1 MVIILSKL
9 KLHLDV
15 EKIELTWLTAKNELI
30 FSLPFLNG
38 VQSHY
43 FQTYVLNPHERTRF
57 ISVFNEGVNH
67 IQLTSVEDC
76 DYVLLPFKWRTTA
89 LDPSDGRPSAE
100 PYIKLAKDHG
110 KKLLVLFEDDYDGPL
125 NLSSDE
131 GIVLRTSFYK
141 SRRKSNEFALPVFRC
156 DRFKNNYITNKSEKP
171 TVGFCGF
178 FNSEAHGIR
187 KYALHCLEKDNR
199 IDTNYIIRDY
209 FWAQGVAKDV
219 AVSDHYSN
227 ITDNMFT
234 LCSRGAGNHSMR
246 LYEVL
251 SMGRIPIQVDTDCVY
266 PFENVIDWNRHCVIV
281 PEKDIHNI
289 STYVIDFYNS
299 KSDTELLKMQIRN
312 RKLWEKYLSPLGFVK
327 NVKEAFYD
335 SSNK

>member
-1 MVIILSKL
+1 MTKL

-15 EKIELTWLTAKNELI
+15 KKIELPWLVAKNELVFAI
-30 FSLPFLNG
+30 PFLDS

-43 FQTYVLNPHERTRF
+43 FQNNVLNPHERVRF
-57 ISVFNEGVNH
+57 VSVFSEGANH

-76 DYVLLPFKWRTTA
+76 DYVLLPFKWRTTE
-89 LDPSDGRPSAE
+89 LNPIDGRPSAE

-110 KKLLVLFEDDYDGPL
+110 KKLLVLFEDDYAGVL
-125 NLSSDE
+125 NLTPDE
-131 GIVLRTSFYK
+131 GIILRTSFYRSTK
-141 SRRKSNEFALPVFRC
+141 KENEFALPVFRC
-156 DRFKNNYITNKSEKP
+156 DRFDGDYIKKKP
-171 TVGFCGF
+171 DRPAVGFCGF
-178 FNSEAHGIR
+178 FNSQAHGTR
-187 KYALHCLEKDNR
+187 RYALHRLESDGR
-199 IDTNYIIRDY
+199 IDTDYIIRDY
-209 FWAQGVAKDV
+209 FWAHGIDKNT

-227 ITDNMFT
+227 IKRNIFT

-266 PFENVIDWNRHCVIV
+266 PFENVIDWNDHCVMV

-289 STYVIDFYNS
+289 SDFVLDFYNS
-299 KSDTELLKMQIRN
+299 KSEDELLDMQKTN
-312 RKLWEKYLSPLGFVK
+312 RKIWEKYLSPLGFIK
-327 NVKEAFYD
+327 NVREAFCD